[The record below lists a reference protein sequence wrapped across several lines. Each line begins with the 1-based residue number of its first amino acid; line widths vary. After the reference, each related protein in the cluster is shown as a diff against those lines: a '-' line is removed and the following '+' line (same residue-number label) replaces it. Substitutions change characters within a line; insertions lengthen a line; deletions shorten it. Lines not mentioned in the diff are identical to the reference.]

1 MRIIN
6 ENNKKGV
13 DFFNNYIKKEL
24 ENKLKKL
31 TGIKFD
37 VVVYESNSYYVFIE
51 DKKNVVSE
59 IGAFGTI
66 LKEIYISGS
75 FEVDEKTFEA
85 NGSVDFRYRSKS
97 GDISGYGLTLINF
110 FYKNGKLTF
119 TDGER
124 KAL

>member
-6 ENNKKGV
+6 ESNKKEV
-13 DFFNNYIKKEL
+13 NFFNTIIKNEL

-31 TGIKFD
+31 TGIKFN
-37 VVVYESNSYYVFIE
+37 VVVYKSKPDYVFIQ

-59 IGAFGTI
+59 IGAFGAV

-75 FEVDEKTFEA
+75 FLLNEESEVV
-85 NGSVDFRYRSKS
+85 NGSVDFRYTSKS
-97 GDISGYGLTLINF
+97 GGTNGLTLINF
-110 FYKNGKLTF
+110 LYFYKNGKLTF
-119 TDGER
+119 TDGGE